1 MGKAKSRKPMT
12 DRSTETIIT
21 SGGIIAISRGN
32 YGETLLRSV
41 DALLSGGVRAVE
53 VTFEQN
59 GDPERTAEAIRSLV
73 THFGDTAAIGAGTVL
88 TLDQLNIAKQAGA
101 GYVVSPNT
109 DESII
114 RETKRLGLG
123 SIPGAMTPSEIVA
136 AHNYGADIVKRFP
149 AGALGPAYFA
159 AVTTPLSHIRCA
171 AVAGVTL
178 ENIAAFRKA
187 GACAFGISSTLFN
200 KKLIAE
206 GRYDEIAKL
215 AEAYVLAAKPV

>member
-73 THFGDTAAIGAGTVL
+73 THFGDTAAIGAGTVARAMSFRPIQMKAL
-88 TLDQLNIAKQAGA
+88 SGKRSASASA
-101 GYVVSPNT
+101 PSPA
-109 DESII
+109 
-114 RETKRLGLG
+114 R
-123 SIPGAMTPSEIVA
+123 
-136 AHNYGADIVKRFP
+136 
-149 AGALGPAYFA
+149 
-159 AVTTPLSHIRCA
+159 
-171 AVAGVTL
+171 
-178 ENIAAFRKA
+178 
-187 GACAFGISSTLFN
+187 
-200 KKLIAE
+200 
-206 GRYDEIAKL
+206 
-215 AEAYVLAAKPV
+215 